1 MFQLRTFPCP
11 TCTLSIV
18 AHLGSSTLWTILAL
32 RDTKW
37 SLARM
42 HTMRMIRLAPPFP
55 LRAGTSITAFSYC
68 PSWPTSPVRSLAHRT
83 SSCLQTSSTVLSPTN
98 LRGSRLEHQYTL
110 TLPLDLM
117 ILITR
122 AHLRQVEYCHALTLP
137 LAQMIHITWALLL
150 TESEFSCVPPVPQLS
165 LLLKSL
171 SLLANVASQGSLG
184 CC

>member
-1 MFQLRTFPCP
+1 
-11 TCTLSIV
+11 
-18 AHLGSSTLWTILAL
+18 
-32 RDTKW
+32 
-37 SLARM
+37 
-42 HTMRMIRLAPPFP
+42 
-55 LRAGTSITAFSYC
+55 
-68 PSWPTSPVRSLAHRT
+68 
-83 SSCLQTSSTVLSPTN
+83 
-98 LRGSRLEHQYTL
+98 
-110 TLPLDLM
+110 M

>member
-1 MFQLRTFPCP
+1 MVSSADAYYAYDPTSAPISPQGGYFHYSIQLLSKLADQSCAELGTGCP
-11 TCTLSIV
+11 
-18 AHLGSSTLWTILAL
+18 AAL
-32 RDTKW
+32 R
-37 SLARM
+37 
-42 HTMRMIRLAPPFP
+42 H
-55 LRAGTSITAFSYC
+55 
-68 PSWPTSPVRSLAHRT
+68 
-83 SSCLQTSSTVLSPTN
+83 LQLFCHPTN

>member
-1 MFQLRTFPCP
+1 MVSSADAYYAYDPTSAPISPQGGYFHYSIQL
-11 TCTLSIV
+11 LSKL
-18 AHLGSSTLWTILAL
+18 ADQSCAELGTPDVQLPSDIFNCSVT
-32 RDTKW
+32 
-37 SLARM
+37 
-42 HTMRMIRLAPPFP
+42 HE
-55 LRAGTSITAFSYC
+55 
-68 PSWPTSPVRSLAHRT
+68 PSWVSPRAPVYSNTHPR
-83 SSCLQTSSTVLSPTN
+83 P
-98 LRGSRLEHQYTL
+98 
-110 TLPLDLM
+110 DD
-117 ILITR
+117 LITR